1 MRRAESIKEVKK
13 ILLRYKHALEN
24 DNFPVSKI
32 ILYGSYAKGGSRPYS
47 DIDVCVISDKFL
59 RNKDHYETY
68 LWKKVLGVDRRIEPV
83 GYHPKDFNSLDP
95 LVYEIKKHGI
105 EVA

>member
-1 MRRAESIKEVKK
+1 MQRSGNIKEIKK

-24 DNFPVSKI
+24 DNFPVRKI
-32 ILYGSYAKGGSRPYS
+32 ILYGSYAKGGSRSYS
-47 DIDVCVISDKFL
+47 DIDVCVVSNKFL
-59 RNKDHYETY
+59 KNKDLHETY

-83 GYHPKDFNSLDP
+83 GYHPRDFNTADP

-105 EVA
+105 EIK

>member
-1 MRRAESIKEVKK
+1 MRRSENIKEIKK
-13 ILLRYKHALEN
+13 ILVRYKRVLES
-24 DNFPVSKI
+24 DGFPVGKI
-32 ILYGSYAKGGSRPYS
+32 ILYGSYAKGGYRPYS

-59 RNKDHYETY
+59 RNKDRYETY

-83 GYHPKDFNSLDP
+83 GYHPNDFNATDP

-105 EVA
+105 EIK